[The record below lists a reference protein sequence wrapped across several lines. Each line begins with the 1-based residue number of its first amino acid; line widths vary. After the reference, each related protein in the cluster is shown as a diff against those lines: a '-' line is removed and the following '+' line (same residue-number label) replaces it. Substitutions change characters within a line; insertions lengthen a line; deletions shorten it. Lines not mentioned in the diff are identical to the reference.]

1 MTKVRSTRATTQSGA
16 GIISDIGDFLKSHKV
31 FSKAGKALTPFVSAW
46 NPAAGV
52 GVAGISAGLDQAGW
66 GRHQHSKKRGKH
78 GAHGSYKQPAVP
90 VISANYGKVL
100 F

>member
-1 MTKVRSTRATTQSGA
+1 MTKSKQHGS
-16 GIISDIGDFLKSHKV
+16 GIISDIGDFLKSHKLL
-31 FSKAGKALTPFVSAW
+31 SKAGKALTPFVSAW

-66 GRHQHSKKRGKH
+66 GHKRGKH
-78 GAHGSYKQPAVP
+78 GAQQFRYKQPAVP
-90 VISANYGKVL
+90 VVSANYGRVQ

>member
-1 MTKVRSTRATTQSGA
+1 MTKARSTQSGT
-16 GIISDIGDFLKSHKV
+16 GFISDIGDFLKSHKV

-66 GRHQHSKKRGKH
+66 GHKKRGKH
-78 GAHGSYKQPAVP
+78 GAQQFKYKQPAVP
-90 VISANYGKVL
+90 VVSANYGRVK

>member
-1 MTKVRSTRATTQSGA
+1 MTKARSTQSGT
-16 GIISDIGDFLKSHKV
+16 GFISDIGDFLKSHKV

-52 GVAGISAGLDQAGW
+52 GLAGVSAGLDQAGW
-66 GRHQHSKKRGKH
+66 GRHQHSKKRGKQ
-78 GAHGSYKQPAVP
+78 GKHGSYKQPAVP
-90 VISANYGKVL
+90 VVSANYGHVK

>member
-1 MTKVRSTRATTQSGA
+1 MKCKKSKTSTQHGA
-16 GIISDIGDFLKSHKV
+16 GIIGDIGDFLKSHKV
-31 FSKAGKALTPFVSAW
+31 LSKAGKALTPFVSAW

-66 GRHQHSKKRGKH
+66 GKRRAQRK
-78 GAHGSYKQPAVP
+78 SVKSSTVPSVNRAVP
-90 VISANYGKVL
+90 VVSANYGRVK

>member
-1 MTKVRSTRATTQSGA
+1 MKARTTRTQQGT
-16 GIISDIGDFLKSHKV
+16 GIFSDVGDFIKSHKLL
-31 FSKAGKALTPFVSAW
+31 SKAGKALTPFVSAW

-66 GRHQHSKKRGKH
+66 GHKRGKH
-78 GAHGSYKQPAVP
+78 GAYKQPAVP
-90 VISANYGKVL
+90 VVSANYGRVK

>member
-1 MTKVRSTRATTQSGA
+1 MTKARSTQSGT
-16 GIISDIGDFLKSHKV
+16 GFISDIGDFLKSHKV

-52 GVAGISAGLDQAGW
+52 GLAGVSAGLDQAGW
-66 GRHQHSKKRGKH
+66 GRYQHSKKRGKH
-78 GAHGSYKQPAVP
+78 GAYKQPAVP
-90 VISANYGKVL
+90 VVSANYGRVK

>member
-1 MTKVRSTRATTQSGA
+1 MKARTTRTQQGT
-16 GIISDIGDFLKSHKV
+16 GIFSDVGDFIKSHKLL
-31 FSKAGKALTPFVSAW
+31 SKAGKALTPFVSAW

-66 GRHQHSKKRGKH
+66 GHNKRGKRGKH
-78 GAHGSYKQPAVP
+78 GVQQFKYKQPAVP
-90 VISANYGKVL
+90 VVAANYGRVQ

>member
-1 MTKVRSTRATTQSGA
+1 MTKTRATRTQQGT
-16 GIISDIGDFLKSHKV
+16 GIFSDVSDFIKSHKLL
-31 FSKAGKALTPFVSAW
+31 SKAGKALTPFVSAW

-66 GRHQHSKKRGKH
+66 GRRRRGSNR
-78 GAHGSYKQPAVP
+78 GGVQPAVP
-90 VISANYGKVL
+90 VVSANYGRVK

>member
-1 MTKVRSTRATTQSGA
+1 MTKVRTTRVKQSGS
-16 GIISDIGDFLKSHKV
+16 GFISDIGDFLKSHKV

-52 GVAGISAGLDQAGW
+52 GLAGVSAGLDQAGW
-66 GRHQHSKKRGKH
+66 GHKRGKH
-78 GAHGSYKQPAVP
+78 GAQQFKYKQPAVP

>member
-1 MTKVRSTRATTQSGA
+1 MTKVRTTRVKQSGT
-16 GIISDIGDFLKSHKV
+16 GFISDIGDFLKSHKV

-66 GRHQHSKKRGKH
+66 GRKKRGKH
-78 GAHGSYKQPAVP
+78 GAHGSYKQPTVP
-90 VISANYGKVL
+90 ITSASYGRVQ